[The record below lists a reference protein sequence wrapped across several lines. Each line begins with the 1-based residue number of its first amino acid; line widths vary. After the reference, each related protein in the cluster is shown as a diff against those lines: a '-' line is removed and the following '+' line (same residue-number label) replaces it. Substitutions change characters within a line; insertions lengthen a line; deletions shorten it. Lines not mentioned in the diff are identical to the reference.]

1 MGSKDCER
9 NNRGKNLVIR
19 EVLPPHTVDR
29 RSEDVRATDT
39 ESDEVAPSP
48 PQKLTTRQHLD
59 QLRVEL
65 EKRDLIINS
74 LQLEMAEIRGKADQT
89 GRQPAGSTAT
99 KKRRKHRRDAP
110 KRTMLKSQSM
120 TDWGTGW

>member
-9 NNRGKNLVIR
+9 NNRGKGLTIR
-19 EVLPPHTVDR
+19 EVLPTHTVDR
-29 RSEDVRATDT
+29 RSEDVRATDM
-39 ESDEVAPSP
+39 ESEETPPSP

-74 LQLEMAEIRGKADQT
+74 L
-89 GRQPAGSTAT
+89 
-99 KKRRKHRRDAP
+99 
-110 KRTMLKSQSM
+110 
-120 TDWGTGW
+120 